1 MTTYVA
7 DGTVFARLD
16 DASPAVYQPIPQ
28 ITDLGVVGQ
37 DRGLI
42 DVTNLSST
50 AREYKKAIKDGQ
62 ELQITIQYDPDDAQ
76 HTGLRTDNN
85 AETARSFRVTLTD
98 SPAQT
103 ITFSGLVTNWSITN
117 ISIDNVL
124 TLNVTIKPTGD
135 LTFA

>member
-7 DGTVFARLD
+7 DGTTIGRGDA
-16 DASPAVYQPIPQ
+16 ASPEVFSTIAQVTS
-28 ITDLGVVGQ
+28 ITPVGQ
-37 DRGLI
+37 TRGLI

-62 ELQITIQYDPDDAQ
+62 EINLSIQYDPDDSGHA
-76 HTGLRTDNN
+76 GLRTDMD
-85 AETARSFRVTLTD
+85 AETARNFEVTLTD

-103 ITFSGLVTNWSITN
+103 ITFAALVTNWSITN
-117 ISIDNVL
+117 IVIDGVY
-124 TLNVTIKPTGD
+124 TLEVTLKPTGD